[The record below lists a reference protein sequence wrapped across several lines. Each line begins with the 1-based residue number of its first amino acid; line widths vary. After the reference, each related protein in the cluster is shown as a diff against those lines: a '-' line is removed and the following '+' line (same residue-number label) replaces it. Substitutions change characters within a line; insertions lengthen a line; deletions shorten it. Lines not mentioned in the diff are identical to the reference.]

1 KDEIFNTPQ
10 FHIQSVFSHL
20 VASEDPQMEAFTF
33 KQFDAYNEMVA
44 EISQACTYPFLKHLG
59 NSAAIVRYKPMQ
71 LDMVRLGIG
80 LYGIEANPLLQKQL
94 LNVTTLKTSISQI
107 HHAKAGETVGYN
119 RAGVLNKDSV
129 IATVRIGYADGYFR
143 HLGNGN
149 GKMLVNGKLAPVIGN
164 VCMDMLML
172 DITGINAEEEDTV
185 IVFGEDLPVSQIAQ
199 WAGTIPY
206 EILCGVSQRVRRVY
220 YEE

>member
-1 KDEIFNTPQ
+1 
-10 FHIQSVFSHL
+10 
-20 VASEDPQMEAFTF
+20 M
-33 KQFDAYNEMVA
+33 
-44 EISQACTYPFLKHLG
+44 
-59 NSAAIVRYKPMQ
+59 
-71 LDMVRLGIG
+71 
-80 LYGIEANPLLQKQL
+80 
-94 LNVTTLKTSISQI
+94 
-107 HHAKAGETVGYN
+107 
-119 RAGVLNKDSV
+119 
-129 IATVRIGYADGYFR
+129 RIGYADGYFR
-143 HLGNGN
+143 HLENGN